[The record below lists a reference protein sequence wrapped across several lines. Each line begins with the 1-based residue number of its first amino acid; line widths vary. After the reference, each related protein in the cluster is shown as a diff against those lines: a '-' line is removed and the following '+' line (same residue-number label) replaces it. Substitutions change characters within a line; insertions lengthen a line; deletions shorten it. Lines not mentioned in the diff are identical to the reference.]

1 MKGQVDTAKKISDT
15 AAGRIYILQKV
26 DREGVVLPEVE
37 IKEIY
42 VLGSQHPGET
52 RRSQSLFKKY
62 ERTVYNVKRVYPYAL
77 IVRSKLDEVNAA
89 LEGME
94 SDRDR
99 RKYINEIEKDVFR
112 QYEGDMTRLTLTQ
125 ARILIKLIDRETLNT
140 SYDLIRQ
147 YRGGISAA
155 FWQGV
160 ARFFGTNLKDEY
172 DPYGADLLLELIVQ
186 ELESGGL

>member
-1 MKGQVDTAKKISDT
+1 LKGQVDTAKKISDT